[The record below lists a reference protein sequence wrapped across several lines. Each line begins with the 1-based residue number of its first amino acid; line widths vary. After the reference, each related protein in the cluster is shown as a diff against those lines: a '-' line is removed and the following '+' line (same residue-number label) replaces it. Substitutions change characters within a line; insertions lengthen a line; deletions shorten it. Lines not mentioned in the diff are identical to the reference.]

1 MKASTFFALVCAGF
15 CLILASGC
23 SLKPAQYAASAV
35 DAIPE
40 QADVNN
46 NSSLEQLSA
55 WSDAF
60 YSAANRSNRQEAYM
74 LLQRIEGLASAPEVR
89 GSGTPVGWQ
98 AFDLSLQA
106 AKKAMPQ
113 KGTTTLWYT
122 EAARLKLAS
131 DAVFRPKSPLW
142 LQYQDILKDDAQRI
156 RTSWQS
162 QSEDRAMAAKAA
174 INIYGEHVDRLEV
187 AALMQRDAGSIEAV
201 KERIGYM
208 RGVVAAVEKGQMRP
222 DSVLSAL
229 DSLTSAANALFRD
242 PNLAGEATA
251 AEVFPPGVTVGQQR
265 HGSMLIGEMFIAA
278 FVMGVLGFIGW
289 RKYRDDRNGSVPI
302 SRNKL

>member
-1 MKASTFFALVCAGF
+1 MKASSFIALVCAGICF
-15 CLILASGC
+15 LLASGC
-23 SLKPAQYAASAV
+23 SLKPAQFAASAA
-35 DAIPE
+35 DASPE
-40 QADVNN
+40 SADADN
-46 NSSLEQLSA
+46 NSSLERLSA

-60 YSAANRSNRQEAYM
+60 YAAANRSNRQEAYV
-74 LLQRIEGLASAPEVR
+74 LLQRIEGLAAVPEVR
-89 GSGTPVGWQ
+89 GTGTPVGWQ

-142 LQYQDILKDDAQRI
+142 LQYEEILKDDAQRI

-162 QSEDRAMAAKAA
+162 QSEDRALAAEAA
-174 INIYGEHVDRLEV
+174 IGIYREHVDRLEV
-187 AALMQRDAGSIEAV
+187 AALMQRDPGSIETV
-201 KERIGYM
+201 KERIGYIK
-208 RGVVAAVEKGQMRP
+208 GVVTAVENGQMRP
-222 DSVLSAL
+222 ESVLSAL
-229 DSLTSAANALFRD
+229 DGLTSAASALFRD
-242 PNLAGEATA
+242 PNEIGEAAA
-251 AEVFPPGVTVGQQR
+251 AEALPPGMTVGQQR

-289 RKYRDDRNGSVPI
+289 RKYRNDRNGSIPY
-302 SRNKL
+302 SRNKF